1 MEHHFNVNL
10 AIRFGIEK
18 AAIINNLYYWIN
30 HNAKNNKNIYD
41 GKVWTFNSTG
51 AFAKLI
57 PYIKERTLYRYLN
70 ELEKAKV
77 ILIGNFNKNSFDKT
91 KWYSFTDEFVK
102 ILEAEGYDVENIIV
116 CQNVN
121 IDMHKMANRDTQ
133 SGETIPCN
141 KRILKTNIKDID
153 KSISQNGSE
162 QGYGDKLP
170 PSDAPLP
177 FSLASDAPSPDAVGS
192 SENTACGVNVNSL
205 KAPLPPT
212 PRMSSDVS
220 VDDADNSN
228 ADKSKRKKHKAKFD
242 VYADLSYVDEAYADI
257 WREWLEYKD
266 AINKQYNV
274 QKGAISQ
281 YKSLLK
287 YADNNVILAN
297 AIVKKSIEHSWN
309 GLFGLSDKEKELYLS
324 ERSPY
329 YVKSNEPA
337 LPNGMTREKYE
348 MYIRNGY
355 EIDEYGRIYKDG
367 IMLK

>member
-10 AIRFGIEK
+10 AIRLGIEK

-30 HNAKNNKNIYD
+30 HNAKNNKNIYE

-77 ILIGNFNKNSFDKT
+77 ISIGNFNKNSFDKT

-121 IDMHKMANRDTQ
+121 IDIHKMANRDTQ

-141 KRILKTNIKDID
+141 KQMLKTNKKDID
-153 KSISQNGSE
+153 KSISQKDTE
-162 QGYGDKLP
+162 QGCGDKLP
-170 PSDAPLP
+170 PSDASLP
-177 FSLASDAPSPDAVGS
+177 FPPASDASSPDVVGS
-192 SENTACGVNVNSL
+192 SENTACGVNVNSF

-212 PRMSSDVS
+212 PRMSSDVYVNEFVERMYAMYPAKCPQRNKS
-220 VDDADNSN
+220 TGKSDKDRSRIKKLLKKYTMEQIELVFRYEIEQKYNKSYMSNFSTFLNNFPDPTQIGVHADNGS
-228 ADKSKRKKHKAKFD
+228 
-242 VYADLSYVDEAYADI
+242 
-257 WREWLEYKD
+257 
-266 AINKQYNV
+266 
-274 QKGAISQ
+274 
-281 YKSLLK
+281 
-287 YADNNVILAN
+287 ADNN
-297 AIVKKSIEHSWN
+297 
-309 GLFGLSDKEKELYLS
+309 
-324 ERSPY
+324 
-329 YVKSNEPA
+329 SNEPA
-337 LPNGMTREKYE
+337 LPNGMTREMYE